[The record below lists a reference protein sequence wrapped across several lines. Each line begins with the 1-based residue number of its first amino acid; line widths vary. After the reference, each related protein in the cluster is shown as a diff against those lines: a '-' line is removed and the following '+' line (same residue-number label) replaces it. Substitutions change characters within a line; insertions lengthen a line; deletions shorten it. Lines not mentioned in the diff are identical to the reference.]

1 MAQSL
6 DKFRMPNHTQDKN
19 NQREK
24 QSSLYFL
31 WVETLAKETGY
42 FKDAMHDMLR
52 DKFLGYRTVQTKD
65 KAIETLRSVTDLSKE
80 QMKDYLTEIDMFA
93 TESGLMLPKP
103 EDLYNEAILDS

>member
-42 FKDAMHDMLR
+42 SKDAMHDMLR

-65 KAIETLRSVTDLSKE
+65 EVIETLRSVTYLSKE
-80 QMKDYLTEIDMFA
+80 KMKDYLTEIDMLA
-93 TESGLMLPKP
+93 KESGLMLPRP
-103 EDLYNEAILDS
+103 EDLYNEAMMDS